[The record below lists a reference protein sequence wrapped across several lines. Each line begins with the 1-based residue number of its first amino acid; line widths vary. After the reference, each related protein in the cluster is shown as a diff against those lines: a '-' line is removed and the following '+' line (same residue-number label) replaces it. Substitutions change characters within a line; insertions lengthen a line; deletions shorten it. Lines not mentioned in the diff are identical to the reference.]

1 SDSGG
6 LIRPGEGGMAYF
18 SVNWLAILLA
28 MIASMAL
35 GAGWYMAFSRQ
46 WLRATGR
53 TMEEIQTGS
62 GGQATPF
69 IWGAAM
75 QLVMAYFLALLTPM
89 ILGEMSVVNAVS
101 VGIHLWVGF
110 IITSMILNHRYQGV
124 SWSLA
129 VIDGGY
135 MLGVVI
141 VQGVVLGLLG

>member
-1 SDSGG
+1 MD
-6 LIRPGEGGMAYF
+6 YF
-18 SVNWLAILLA
+18 NVNWLAVLLA

-35 GAGWYMAFSRQ
+35 GAAWYIGLSKQ
-46 WLRATGR
+46 WLAATDR
-53 TMEEIQTGS
+53 TMDQIKTGS

-89 ILGEMSVVNAVS
+89 ILGEMSVGNAVI

-110 IITSMILNHRYQGV
+110 ILTSMILNHRYQGV

-129 VIDGGY
+129 LIDGGY
-135 MLGVVI
+135 MLGVVV